1 MEAETQATRIPKS
14 GTRERILEAAFS
26 FYRDYVFENVSL
38 SKIASRV
45 GISKAAIFKHFKT
58 KDALIAAMDERAFS
72 HLASVLQETQALFR
86 EGKRRDA
93 LALII
98 SHLAGNREET
108 FYLVSTVPRLTVD
121 TIIIQ
126 LRGWGV
132 SLFDNIFEQDGS
144 LKDENLYYIT
154 VFTASTFLCFLM
166 FWFSSAAGAAPAGS
180 GESIAVFT
188 EKFNRLIQDGLGCL
202 EDIADFEALESRC
215 DEGMAAVKPLNRAF
229 TALVAVIERNGIPG
243 VTVEAIAGELGLA
256 KSSLYSSF
264 KSKEDM
270 MRKLIEEE
278 LTNLYG
284 SVLCNVRAFSSCG
297 ERVYILMRTSLC
309 YFLDRPGIISIFQS
323 LVLSGRSHVL
333 GEKLHAGRSDF
344 CQPLEEIV
352 KLDFV
357 PSLPDVGISGFDRKM
372 LLAWLFSLPTMLYM
386 HCRIHR
392 LGRNEMLCVVRR
404 LYGFLNT
411 GINGWN

>member
-1 MEAETQATRIPKS
+1 MAQGCTVTKTSRS
-14 GTRERILEAAFS
+14 GTRERIIEAAFS

-45 GISKAAIFKHFKT
+45 GISKPAIFKHFKT
-58 KDALIAAMDERAFS
+58 KDALIEAMDERVFS
-72 HLASVLQETQALFR
+72 HLAAVLQETQALFR

-121 TIIIQ
+121 TIIVQ
-126 LRGWGV
+126 LRGRGV
-132 SLFDNIFEQDGS
+132 SLFDNIFEHDGS
-144 LKDENLYYIT
+144 LRDEKLYYIT

-166 FWFSSAAGAAPAGS
+166 FWFSSEGAAPAGS

-202 EDIADFEALESRC
+202 EDIPDFESLESRC

-229 TALVAVIERNGIPG
+229 TALVAVIERNGIQG

-270 MRKLIEEE
+270 IRKLIEEE

-333 GEKLHAGRSDF
+333 GEELHAGRSDF

-357 PSLPDVGISGFDRKM
+357 PSLPDVGIGGFDRKM

-404 LYGFLNT
+404 LYGCLNE
-411 GINGWN
+411 GRNGWY

>member
-58 KDALIAAMDERAFS
+58 KDALIEAMDERAFS
-72 HLASVLQETQALFR
+72 HLAAVLQETQALFR

-93 LALII
+93 LVRII

-121 TIIIQ
+121 AIIIQ
-126 LRGWGV
+126 LRGRGV
-132 SLFDNIFEQDGS
+132 SLFDNIFEQDGT

-166 FWFSSAAGAAPAGS
+166 FWFSSEEASPAGS
-180 GESIAVFT
+180 GESIAAFT

-202 EDIADFEALESRC
+202 EDIVDFEALESRC

-404 LYGFLNT
+404 LYGFLNA
-411 GINGWN
+411 GINGWK

>member
-1 MEAETQATRIPKS
+1 MAQGCTVTKTSRS
-14 GTRERILEAAFS
+14 GTRERIIEAAFS

-45 GISKAAIFKHFKT
+45 GISKPAIFKHFKT
-58 KDALIAAMDERAFS
+58 KDALIEAMDERVFS
-72 HLASVLQETQALFR
+72 HLAAVLQETQALFR

-121 TIIIQ
+121 TIIVQ
-126 LRGWGV
+126 LRGRGV
-132 SLFDNIFEQDGS
+132 SLFDNIFEHDGS
-144 LKDENLYYIT
+144 LRDEKLYYIT

-166 FWFSSAAGAAPAGS
+166 FWFSSEGATPAGS

-202 EDIADFEALESRC
+202 EDIPDFESLESRC

-229 TALVAVIERNGIPG
+229 TALVAVIERNGIQG

-270 MRKLIEEE
+270 IRKLIEEE

-333 GEKLHAGRSDF
+333 GEELHAGRSDF

-357 PSLPDVGISGFDRKM
+357 PSLPDVGIGGFDRKM

-404 LYGFLNT
+404 LYGFLNE